1 MTIKEISKRYQVSEA
16 TLRYYEQEGL
26 LFGIN
31 RKNGIRDY
39 TEENFPNIE
48 FVLCMRNAGMSME
61 RLKKYIELLT
71 VPNSEK
77 MRKEILEL
85 QRNDIQKQID
95 ILTDTL
101 KKLDYKIENYE
112 KIMS

>member
-1 MTIKEISKRYQVSEA
+1 MTIKEVSKRYQISEA

-26 LFGIN
+26 ILGVK
-31 RKNGIRDY
+31 RKNGIRNY
-39 TEENFPNIE
+39 TEENFSNIE

-61 RLKKYIELLT
+61 RLKTYIKLLD

-85 QRNDIQKQID
+85 QRNDIRNQID

-101 KKLDYKIENYE
+101 KKLDYKIKNYE

>member
-1 MTIKEISKRYQVSEA
+1 MTIKEVSNRYHISEA

-26 LFGIN
+26 IFGIK

-61 RLKKYIELLT
+61 RLKKYIELLN
-71 VPNSEK
+71 VPNSEQK
-77 MRKEILEL
+77 RKEILKL
-85 QRNDIQKQID
+85 QRKEIKEQID
-95 ILTDTL
+95 LLMDTL
-101 KKLDYKIENYE
+101 EKLDYKIENYE